1 MNISLGQELLIE
13 ADHIEDS
20 VLRIIERFK
29 SILVWLLYSKNIK
42 IMPSVLRTYPLIKL
56 RKK

>member
-13 ADHIEDS
+13 ADHIEGS

-42 IMPSVLRTYPLIKL
+42 IMPSVLRMYPLIKL